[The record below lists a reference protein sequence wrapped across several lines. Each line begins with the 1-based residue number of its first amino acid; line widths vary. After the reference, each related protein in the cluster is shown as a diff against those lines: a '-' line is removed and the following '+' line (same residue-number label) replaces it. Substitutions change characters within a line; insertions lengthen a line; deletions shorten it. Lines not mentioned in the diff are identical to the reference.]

1 MPTDTLFPY
10 PSLCRAEAARTL
22 GLPVKLHADQ
32 LSDGAGAALVAEFGG
47 LSADHVDH
55 TSVAGVAAMAEAG
68 TVAVLLTGAFH
79 VLRATPLPPLRH
91 SHTRHVPKGVATHG
105 NHAPKD
111 AREQGTA
118 RQRMEGY

>member
-47 LSADHVDH
+47 LSADHVEH

-68 TVAVLLTGAFH
+68 TVAVLLPGAFH
-79 VLRATPLPPLRH
+79 VLRE
-91 SHTRHVPKGVATHG
+91 TRSEERRVGKECVSTCRFRWSPYH
-105 NHAPKD
+105 
-111 AREQGTA
+111 
-118 RQRMEGY
+118 

>member
-32 LSDGAGAALVAEFGG
+32 LSDGAGAALVAAFGG
-47 LSADHVDH
+47 LSADHVEH

-68 TVAVLLTGAFH
+68 TVAVLLPGAFH
-79 VLRATPLPPLRH
+79 VLRETQLPQLRDF
-91 SHTRHVPKGVATHG
+91 SARHVPMEVATACNPG
-105 NHAPKD
+105 TPPLLSLPPALPL
-111 AREQGTA
+111 ARP
-118 RQRMEGY
+118 